1 MAVSGAGLLGA
12 VERMVGMRK
21 SWVYQ
26 FRDGPEREVVEIL
39 AEQDGRPRQI
49 LFRQCPD
56 GHGLVDGYVLQHVD
70 APKRAAVYSWVRR
83 GELNPVAAYLLEL
96 LAEVCPKESAW

>member
-1 MAVSGAGLLGA
+1 MSGAGSLRA
-12 VERMVGMRK
+12 VERMVGMRE

-26 FRDGPEREVVEIL
+26 FCDGPEREVVEIL

-49 LFRQCPD
+49 LVRQCPD
-56 GHGLVDGYVLQHVD
+56 GDGLVDGYVLQYID
-70 APKRAAVYSWVRR
+70 APTRAAVYAWVRR
-83 GELNPVAAYLLEL
+83 GELNPVSAYLLEL